1 VKSLERT
8 LNEIQGIMH
17 DLLPVVCIVLSAL
30 APDRCGAKPE
40 IQRPDRLQIVPE
52 ALIRS
57 LILI

>member
-1 VKSLERT
+1 
-8 LNEIQGIMH
+8 MH